1 MVGRLR
7 YYHPWVDPWK
17 VLGWGL
23 EAAGLKSG
31 RWRMGRFRRG
41 RWWCLRMLRC
51 ELSPLIA
58 NCSQVTILILVLGST
73 QETAQSVLRGVSKRP
88 NNADRIFSTEMFLQ
102 EFPIHRKQLS
112 ETDLKVLLVFL
123 SRDLREAFVANNV
136 TPFPPTSI
144 N

>member
-1 MVGRLR
+1 
-7 YYHPWVDPWK
+7 
-17 VLGWGL
+17 
-23 EAAGLKSG
+23 
-31 RWRMGRFRRG
+31 
-41 RWWCLRMLRC
+41 MLRC